1 MEVIENKGIPKIQ
14 RGCWC
19 CGSILA
25 FTRDDVEAVGYQD
38 MDGVVGY
45 DKFVTCAVCG
55 SKNNISRQDEVRLAY
70 DMKLHGKHIKNV

>member
-25 FTRDDVEAVGYQD
+25 FTRDDVEAVEYQD

-70 DMKLHGKHIKNV
+70 DMKLHGKRIKND